1 MAGHS
6 QFSNIMHRKGAQDAR
21 RAKVF
26 TKLIRELTV
35 ATREG
40 LPDPNANPRLRTA
53 VTAARAANMPKDT
66 MERAI
71 KRGSGDAGGV
81 AFEQVRY
88 EGYGPGSVAMI
99 VDTLTDNR
107 NRTAAAVRSAFN
119 KYGGAMGESNTVAFQ
134 FNRMGFF
141 RYPLDAASEEDMM
154 DTAVEAGA
162 DDVVTGDQ
170 DHEITCSPD
179 DFHTVLTGLEDK
191 YGTPGAAEL
200 LWRPTATVAVNEDT
214 ATTLFKLIE
223 ILEDDDDVQSVSS
236 NSDIS
241 DEIMEKLNAS

>member
-6 QFSNIMHRKGAQDAR
+6 QFKNIMYRKGAQDAR
-21 RAKVF
+21 RAKIF

-40 LPDPNANPRLRTA
+40 LPNPNANPRLRTA
-53 VTAARAANMPKDT
+53 VTAARAANMPRDT

-88 EGYGPGSVAMI
+88 EGYGPGSIALI

-119 KYGGAMGESNTVAFQ
+119 KYGGAMGETNTVAFQ

-141 RYPLDAASEEDMM
+141 RYPLDVASEEEMM
-154 DTAVEAGA
+154 DVALEAGA
-162 DDVVTGDQ
+162 DDVVTNGQ
-170 DHEITCSPD
+170 GHEITCSPD
-179 DFHTVLTGLEDK
+179 DFHVVLTGLDEK
-191 YGTPGAAEL
+191 FGTPGAAEL
-200 LWRPTATVAVNEDT
+200 LWRPLSTVTVDEDA

-223 ILEDDDDVQSVSS
+223 ALEDDDDVQSVSS
-236 NSDIS
+236 NFDIS
-241 DEIMEKLNAS
+241 DEIMGKLNAS

>member
-26 TKLIRELTV
+26 TKLIRALTID
-35 ATREG
+35 TREG
-40 LPDPNANPRLRTA
+40 LPDPTANPRLHTT

-170 DHEITCSPD
+170 GHEITCSPD

>member
-6 QFSNIMHRKGAQDAR
+6 QFKNIMYRKGAQDAR

-53 VTAARAANMPKDT
+53 VTAARAANMPRDT

-71 KRGSGDAGGV
+71 NRGSGDAGGE

-88 EGYGPGSVAMI
+88 EGYGPGSVALI

-107 NRTAAAVRSAFN
+107 NRTAAAVRSAFA
-119 KYGGAMGESNTVAFQ
+119 KFGGAMGEPNTVAFQ
-134 FNRMGFF
+134 FNRIGLF
-141 RYPLDAASEEDMM
+141 RYPLDAVSEEEMM
-154 DTAVEAGA
+154 DAAIEAGA
-162 DDVVTGDQ
+162 EDVVTGADG
-170 DHEITCSPD
+170 HEVTCSPEN
-179 DFHTVLTGLEDK
+179 FHVVLTGLEEK
-191 YGTPGAAEL
+191 FGTPGAAEL
-200 LWRPTATVAVNEDT
+200 LWRPLSTVAVDEDR
-214 ATTLFKLIE
+214 AITLFKLIE
-223 ILEDDDDVQSVSS
+223 ALEDDDDVQSVSS
-236 NSDIS
+236 NFEIS

>member
-26 TKLIRELTV
+26 TKIIRELTV

-71 KRGSGDAGGV
+71 KRGSGDAGGA

-88 EGYGPGSVAMI
+88 EGYGPGSVALI

-107 NRTAAAVRSAFN
+107 NRTAAAVRSAFA
-119 KYGGAMGESNTVAFQ
+119 KFGGAMGESNTVAFQ

-141 RYPLDAASEEDMM
+141 RYPLDVASEEDMM
-154 DTAVEAGA
+154 DAALEAGA
-162 DDVVTGDQ
+162 DDVLTNDQ
-170 DHEITCSPD
+170 GHEITCSPD
-179 DFHTVLTGLEDK
+179 DFHTVLTDLDEK

-200 LWRPTATVAVNEDT
+200 LWRPVSTVAVDEDT
-214 ATTLFKLIE
+214 ATSLFKLIE
-223 ILEDDDDVQSVSS
+223 SLEDDDDVQSVSS
-236 NSDIS
+236 NFDIS

>member
-6 QFSNIMHRKGAQDAR
+6 QFKNIMYRKGAQDAR

-53 VTAARAANMPKDT
+53 VTAARAANMPRDT

-71 KRGSGDAGGV
+71 KRGSGDAGGE

-88 EGYGPGSVAMI
+88 EGYGPGSVALI

-107 NRTAAAVRSAFN
+107 NRTAAAVRSAFA
-119 KYGGAMGESNTVAFQ
+119 KFGGAMGESNTVAFQ
-134 FNRMGFF
+134 FNRIGLF
-141 RYPLDAASEEDMM
+141 RYPLDAASEEEMM
-154 DTAVEAGA
+154 DAAIEAGA
-162 DDVVTGDQ
+162 EDVVTDADGHQ
-170 DHEITCSPD
+170 VTCPPD
-179 DFHTVLTGLEDK
+179 DFHMVLTALEEK
-191 YGTPGAAEL
+191 FGTPGAAEL
-200 LWRPTATVAVNEDT
+200 LWRPLSTVAVDEDT

-223 ILEDDDDVQSVSS
+223 ALEDDDDVQSVSS
-236 NSDIS
+236 NFEIS
-241 DEIMEKLNAS
+241 DEIMEKLNVS

>member
-6 QFSNIMHRKGAQDAR
+6 QFKNIMYRKGAQDAR
-21 RAKVF
+21 RAKIF

-40 LPDPNANPRLRTA
+40 LPDANANPRLRTA
-53 VTAARAANMPKDT
+53 VTAARAANMPRDT

-71 KRGSGDAGGV
+71 KRGSGDAGG
-81 AFEQVRY
+81 AAYEQVRY
-88 EGYGPGSVAMI
+88 EGYGPGSVALI

-141 RYPLDAASEEDMM
+141 RYPLDVASEEDMV
-154 DTAVEAGA
+154 DAALEAGA
-162 DDVVTGDQ
+162 DDVVTNDQ
-170 DHEITCSPD
+170 GHEITCSPD
-179 DFHTVLTGLEDK
+179 DFHVVLTGLDEK
-191 YGTPGAAEL
+191 FGTPGAAEL
-200 LWRPTATVAVNEDT
+200 LWRPVSTVTVDEDA

-223 ILEDDDDVQSVSS
+223 ALEDDDDVQSVSS
-236 NSDIS
+236 NFDIS
-241 DEIMEKLNAS
+241 DDIMEKLNAS

>member
-6 QFSNIMHRKGAQDAR
+6 QFKNIMYRKGAQDAR

-53 VTAARAANMPKDT
+53 VTAARAANMPRDT

-71 KRGSGDAGGV
+71 KRGSGDAGGE

-88 EGYGPGSVAMI
+88 EGYGPGSVALI

-107 NRTAAAVRSAFN
+107 NRTAAAVRSAFA
-119 KYGGAMGESNTVAFQ
+119 KFGGAMGESNTVAFQ
-134 FNRMGFF
+134 FNRIGLF
-141 RYPLDAASEEDMM
+141 RYPLDAASEEEMM
-154 DTAVEAGA
+154 DAAIEAGA
-162 DDVVTGDQ
+162 EDVVTDAHG
-170 DHEITCSPD
+170 HEVTCPPGE
-179 DFHTVLTGLEDK
+179 FHRVLSALEEK
-191 YGTPGAAEL
+191 FGTPGAAEL
-200 LWRPTATVAVNEDT
+200 LWRPLSTVAVDEDT

-223 ILEDDDDVQSVSS
+223 ALEDDDDVQSVSS
-236 NSDIS
+236 NCEIS
-241 DEIMEKLNAS
+241 DEIMEKLNVS

>member
-6 QFSNIMHRKGAQDAR
+6 QFKNIMCRKGAQDAR

-53 VTAARAANMPKDT
+53 VTAARAANMPRDT

-71 KRGSGDAGGV
+71 NRGSGDAGGE

-88 EGYGPGSVAMI
+88 EGYGPGSVALI

-107 NRTAAAVRSAFN
+107 NRTAAAVRSAFA
-119 KYGGAMGESNTVAFQ
+119 KFGGAMGESNTVAFQ
-134 FNRMGFF
+134 FNRIGLF
-141 RYPLDAASEEDMM
+141 RYPLDAASEEEMM
-154 DTAVEAGA
+154 DAAIEAGA
-162 DDVVTGDQ
+162 EDVVTGADG
-170 DHEITCSPD
+170 HEVTCSPEN
-179 DFHTVLTGLEDK
+179 FHVVLTGLEEK
-191 YGTPGAAEL
+191 FGTPGAAEL
-200 LWRPTATVAVNEDT
+200 LWRPLSTVAVDEDR
-214 ATTLFKLIE
+214 AITLFKLIE
-223 ILEDDDDVQSVSS
+223 ALEDDDDVQSVSS
-236 NSDIS
+236 NFEIS

>member
-6 QFSNIMHRKGAQDAR
+6 QFKNIMYRKGAQDAR

-53 VTAARAANMPKDT
+53 VTAARAANMPRDT
-66 MERAI
+66 LERAI
-71 KRGSGDAGGV
+71 KRGSGGAGGE

-88 EGYGPGSVAMI
+88 EGYGPGSVALI

-107 NRTAAAVRSAFN
+107 NRTAAAVRSAFA
-119 KYGGAMGESNTVAFQ
+119 KFGGAMGESNTVAFQ
-134 FNRMGFF
+134 FNRIGLF
-141 RYPLDAASEEDMM
+141 RYPLDAASEEEMM
-154 DTAVEAGA
+154 DAAIEAGA
-162 DDVVTGDQ
+162 DDVVTDADG
-170 DHEITCSPD
+170 HEVTCPPGE
-179 DFHTVLTGLEDK
+179 FNMVLTALEEK
-191 YGTPGAAEL
+191 FGAPEAAEL
-200 LWRPTATVAVNEDT
+200 LWRPLSTLAVDEDT

-223 ILEDDDDVQSVSS
+223 ALEDDDDVQSVSS
-236 NSDIS
+236 NFEIS
-241 DEIMEKLNAS
+241 DEIMEKLNVS